1 MDRDLAEHIVDMIE
15 SKEKPDEGKKAGCF
29 KLLMCK
35 SKPII
40 WGMQES
46 LKKRLAGEPEE
57 PEETDSYFNKK
68 VFFKYLPSLQDFKVH
83 SASCEA
89 KYHEECPKNAT
100 TGSFD

>member
-46 LKKRLAGEPEE
+46 LKNRLAGEPEE

-68 VFFKYLPSLQDFKVH
+68 IFFKYLPSLQDFKVH
-83 SASCEA
+83 SASCET